1 MVRHRGPVSLALRA
15 AEAVTVSAAMK
26 PTVRRF
32 LRKLPAG
39 GRAGSPIYLKRQ
51 SNLDQVR
58 LPMGPRR
65 TRTGKPQP
73 TGAIP
78 EVDIVKPRPEA
89 TRHVTPI
96 SSDRQ
101 VNGPIPVVWP

>member
-1 MVRHRGPVSLALRA
+1 
-15 AEAVTVSAAMK
+15 
-26 PTVRRF
+26 
-32 LRKLPAG
+32 
-39 GRAGSPIYLKRQ
+39 
-51 SNLDQVR
+51 
-58 LPMGPRR
+58 MGPRP

-89 TRHVTPI
+89 TRHVTPL

-101 VNGPIPVVWP
+101 VNGPIPPPRPGHKPGHGHKGD